1 VTGAELLELP
11 ADALTDTGGLITA
24 RAGHTATRLNDG
36 RVLVTGG
43 TDESGNALASAE
55 LYK

>member
-1 VTGAELLELP
+1 MTWAELLELP
-11 ADALTDTGGLITA
+11 TGALTDTDGLITA
-24 RAGHTATRLNDG
+24 RAGHTAARLNDG

-55 LYK
+55 LNR